1 MRSRRA
7 EARLPGLRLQ
17 TDSDGYVYMMR
28 AIQQSGGTI
37 VLMMPLLVQAQAWQP
52 VTDEAALRAIMTGTV
67 LSGELLEGVRSISTF
82 NADGTRDDPG

>member
-1 MRSRRA
+1 
-7 EARLPGLRLQ
+7 
-17 TDSDGYVYMMR
+17 MM
-28 AIQQSGGTI
+28 T
-37 VLMMPLLVQAQAWQP
+37 LHVQAQAWQP